1 MIWYAVIAMKRNDKR
16 TTISL
21 AEVVWKMAE
30 TRMAEEGYNDN
41 FSQYVAE
48 LIRADRRRQDE
59 LKANQ
64 GKDCGTDAGCAGHQD
79 ETDYRLND
87 RLKPAIKSACK

>member
-1 MIWYAVIAMKRNDKR
+1 MLTGIVKRNDKR

-30 TRMAEEGYNDN
+30 TRMAEEGYIDN

-48 LIRADRRRQDE
+48 LIRADKRRQDE
-59 LKANQ
+59 LKAKM
-64 GKDCGTDAGCAGHQD
+64 GKDCGTDAGCAGHQGA
-79 ETDYRLND
+79 TDYLLND
-87 RLKPAIKSACK
+87 RAKPATKLPRK